1 MRLPLPPDDAA
12 PGDSEQSRKLPDLDA
27 IDWSLSNS
35 LSALDWQPELDS
47 ALDAIDSSLPV
58 KRRRATDPPGTSFP
72 RPELS
77 ALAATP
83 DLIEALATRVAE
95 KLKALQPPPPP
106 AAPAMKPGAVVSI
119 RFRWPLFAFGS
130 VRYQRQVRA
139 RA

>member
-1 MRLPLPPDDAA
+1 M
-12 PGDSEQSRKLPDLDA
+12 PDLDA
-27 IDWSLSNS
+27 LDWSLNNS

-58 KRRRATDPPGTSFP
+58 KRRRATDPPGTTFP

-77 ALAATP
+77 ALTFTP
-83 DLIEALATRVAE
+83 DIIDVLATRVAE
-95 KLKALQPPPPP
+95 KLKAMQSHPQPVVK
-106 AAPAMKPGAVVSI
+106 AEPAMKPGAIISI
-119 RFRWPLFAFGS
+119 RFRWPLFGFGP